1 MTETFVRPAN
11 FLQTCHFDLRQ
22 NLNENEKKSEYTEK
36 FLNLTIKKETISTK
50 FKAKK
55 NLNLESGYL
64 YLI

>member
-36 FLNLTIKKETISTK
+36 FLNLTIKKEIISTK